1 MSNAQECLNL
11 LAKELLDGSFVDYSD
26 DQDKT
31 NAVITR
37 EIISQY
43 KDNVLRRLL
52 YDNKKGD

>member
-43 KDNVLRRLL
+43 KHNVLRRLL